1 MIDSVIDSQLYAVL
15 KLKIFYELIDIFSNY
30 PLVYLHLQIPL
41 RNEFDQ
47 LEFQFLAFSRKKLK
61 IRMPFNPRS

>member
-47 LEFQFLAFSRKKLK
+47 LEFQFLAFSRKK
-61 IRMPFNPRS
+61 IRDKNAF